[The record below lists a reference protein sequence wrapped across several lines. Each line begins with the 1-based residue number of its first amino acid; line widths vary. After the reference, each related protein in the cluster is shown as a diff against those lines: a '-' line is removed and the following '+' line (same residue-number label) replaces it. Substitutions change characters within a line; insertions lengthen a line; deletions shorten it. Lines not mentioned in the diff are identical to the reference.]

1 MQMKV
6 FSNLTINYRLRAPKP
21 NSLKTDQ
28 VIYCRIYLDDERAD
42 FSTKQKVASKAWCK
56 TSERL
61 KVGGQQSETI
71 NFYLDGLTTRIVDLY
86 LKCRGEKSKLN
97 LTIIKKVIFTQK
109 DRSEVKIVKKNRG
122 LDYVIDQYIKDLI
135 EKQRVGLIT
144 HGTYKGYKSSIK
156 SLHEYSKGKSEESDD
171 TGIEQMDKEF
181 FYQFEKYLL
190 TVKKMNKNSTHK
202 VLKHSRRMFN
212 YAFNNGWIDTKPE
225 IWINVKYVNPPRPLL
240 TIEEI
245 KSLKSLNLGSDI
257 RLIESLDSFI
267 FQIFTGLSYQEVKS
281 LRNSHI
287 KNIDGRSW
295 IIIKR
300 KKTGNEQKL
309 ILLPDAHNIIE
320 KYKNN
325 QYCQQTNQVIP
336 VKSNQKYNESLKI
349 IQSMAGIETKLTSH
363 LGRHVFAT
371 TIALSNGMPLVT
383 LSKILGHSSVKTTQI
398 YAKVLDDK
406 IAKDFDDLSVSLS
419 LKL

>member
-1 MQMKV
+1 
-6 FSNLTINYRLRAPKP
+6 
-21 NSLKTDQ
+21 
-28 VIYCRIYLDDERAD
+28 
-42 FSTKQKVASKAWCK
+42 
-56 TSERL
+56 
-61 KVGGQQSETI
+61 
-71 NFYLDGLTTRIVDLY
+71 
-86 LKCRGEKSKLN
+86 
-97 LTIIKKVIFTQK
+97 
-109 DRSEVKIVKKNRG
+109 
-122 LDYVIDQYIKDLI
+122 
-135 EKQRVGLIT
+135 
-144 HGTYKGYKSSIK
+144 
-156 SLHEYSKGKSEESDD
+156 
-171 TGIEQMDKEF
+171 MDKEF

>member
-1 MQMKV
+1 MKV
-6 FSNLTINYRLRAPKP
+6 FSNLTINYRLRSPKS
-21 NSLKTDQ
+21 NSVKSNQ
-28 VIYCRIYLDDERAD
+28 VIYCRIYLDSERAD
-42 FSTKQKVASKAWCK
+42 FSTKQKISSKVWCK
-56 TSERL
+56 TTERL
-61 KVGGQQSETI
+61 KGGGQQMETI
-71 NFYLDGLTTRIVDLY
+71 NLYLDELTTRIVDLY
-86 LKCRGEKSKLN
+86 LKHRGENNKLN
-97 LTIIKKVIFTQK
+97 LTIIKRLVFTQK
-109 DRSEVKIVKKNRG
+109 DRSEAKIIKKQRALN
-122 LDYVIDQYIKDLI
+122 YVIDQYIKDLY
-135 EKQRVGLIT
+135 EKQKVGLIT

-156 SLHEYSKGKSEESDD
+156 SLHEYSMGISDESNDI
-171 TGIEQMDKEF
+171 GIDQMDKEF

-212 YAFNNGWIDTKPE
+212 YAFNNGWIDSKPE
-225 IWINVKYVNPPRPLL
+225 IWINVKYINPPRPLL

-245 KSLKSLNLGSDI
+245 KILKTLDLGSNI
-257 RLIESLDSFI
+257 KLQESLDSFI

-287 KNIDGRSW
+287 KTIDGRSW

-309 ILLPDAHNIIE
+309 ILLQDALHIIE
-320 KYKNN
+320 RYKGNEYCLKSN
-325 QYCQQTNQVIP
+325 QIIP
-336 VKSNQKYNESLKI
+336 VKSNQKYNESLKV
-349 IQSMAGIETKLTSH
+349 IQSIAGIETKLTSH

-398 YAKVLDDK
+398 YAKVLDEK